1 MNKKNKNTLISV
13 SMLLL
18 AMLACVS
25 SSATPVA
32 TEAPTLPPTLIPVVV
47 IPSSTSVPTASN
59 TSIPHVDIPG
69 ELPVEH
75 SSFAGDQDSFIT
87 SAEKRAPGGD
97 RFTFGRFER
106 PFNAD
111 TMDVYHAH
119 LDIQENYVYRDAK
132 WIYIVIILKGGDA
145 DRKLGGKYGVEIDS
159 DLDGRG
165 DWLIT
170 NLQPAS
176 KEWSTDNVEVWFDTN
191 NDVGGSVS
199 VTADEL
205 GKGNGY
211 ETKIFDRGQGDDA
224 DLAWARLSSQQAFT
238 VQLAV
243 KTSLL
248 GGSQT
253 FMAGVWAGGENLDP
267 SLFDLNDHFTQ
278 DQAGSSLVEFEF
290 YYPIKAI
297 FELDNACRVAIGFQ
311 PTGNEPG
318 LCTLESGACPP
329 SQVVC
334 VDTIYGPNCF
344 CGQP

>member
-1 MNKKNKNTLISV
+1 MNKKNKNMLFSFSV
-13 SMLLL
+13 LFL
-18 AMLACVS
+18 AMLACIS
-25 SSATPVA
+25 SSTPVA
-32 TEAPTLPPTLIPVVV
+32 TEVFVEPPTLIPVI

-59 TSIPHVDIPG
+59 TAIPHAEIPG
-69 ELPVEH
+69 ELPAER
-75 SSFAGDQDSFIT
+75 SSYAGDQDSFIT

-111 TMDVYHAH
+111 TMDLYFPH
-119 LDIQENYVYRDAK
+119 LDIQENIIYRDAK
-132 WIYIVIILKGGDA
+132 WIYVVIVLKGGDV

-224 DLAWARLSSQQAFT
+224 DLAWARLSPQQAFT

-267 SLFDLNDHFTQ
+267 SMFDLNDHFTQ

-297 FELDNACRVAIGFQ
+297 SEVDNACRVAIGFQ

-318 LCTLESGACPP
+318 LCPLVSGTCLP
-329 SQVVC
+329 SEMVC

-344 CGQP
+344 CPNK